1 MEKGDSEVWPFLT
14 GTVCERKL
22 LRFRNLT
29 LRLPKS
35 LKEKKRYFLLKKPRS
50 SSLADFVNVSSLVSE
65 EVTYMC
71 TNITS
76 AHGGM
81 LSK

>member
-35 LKEKKRYFLLKKPRS
+35 LKEKKRYF
-50 SSLADFVNVSSLVSE
+50 
-65 EVTYMC
+65 
-71 TNITS
+71 
-76 AHGGM
+76 
-81 LSK
+81 